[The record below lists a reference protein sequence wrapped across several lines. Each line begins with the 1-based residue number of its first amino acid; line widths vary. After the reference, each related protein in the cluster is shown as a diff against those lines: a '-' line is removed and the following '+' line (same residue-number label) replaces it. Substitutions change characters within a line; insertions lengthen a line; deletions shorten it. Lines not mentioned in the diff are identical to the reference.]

1 MDGIEWAA
9 QAMSAARIRVDTA
22 TQNIAGASADA
33 FRKIRLHGTLRA
45 NGIAMTRSIE
55 GSQGA
60 LRRTGRDLD
69 LAIAGPGSFLVRTP
83 SGALERTRSG
93 AFYRD
98 RSGHLADAQGRV
110 LVGPGGAV
118 TMTAGGKVDADLLS
132 RTSLPRGSHV
142 QSGFLESSNV
152 DTIREMVDLIA
163 AQRSFET
170 ASKVLTAID
179 GAREK
184 SATQI
189 ALVKG

>member
-33 FRKIRLHGTLRA
+33 FRKIRVHGKLRA
-45 NGIAMTRSIE
+45 NGIAMTRSVE
-55 GSQGA
+55 GLQGS

-69 LAIAGPGSFLVRTP
+69 LAIAGPGSFLMQTP
-83 SGALERTRSG
+83 GGAVERTRSG

-98 RSGHLADAQGRV
+98 RFGHLADAQGRV
-110 LVGPGGAV
+110 LLGRAGAM
-118 TMTAGGKVDADLLS
+118 TMRADSKVDAALLA
-132 RTSLPRGSHV
+132 RIPLPRGSHV

-152 DTIREMVDLIA
+152 DTIGEMVDLIA

-184 SATQI
+184 SVAQI